1 MAGGTPEKQLRL
13 KVFILKKGLKEA
25 FNIGQMVEVKANQ
38 AGGLD
43 DLFVAA
49 RLELAAEG
57 GIVEVRSLVYT
68 GLTGIF
74 DGSQPGRGAHRL
86 YRHQTGYGK
95 IPIPNKE
102 DLDFNTKGEL
112 EFANR
117 IYDTEYPDGMG
128 YVILRK
134 DKTFAEQIANKPNTI
149 FEIRYDFFTHIE

>member
-13 KVFILKKGLKEA
+13 KVFILKKGLEEA

-57 GIVEVRSLVYT
+57 GIVKVRCLVYT

-74 DGSQPGRGAHRL
+74 DGSQLSGL
-86 YRHQTGYGK
+86 
-95 IPIPNKE
+95 
-102 DLDFNTKGEL
+102 LS
-112 EFANR
+112 R
-117 IYDTEYPDGMG
+117 IVSMDVG
-128 YVILRK
+128 VCV
-134 DKTFAEQIANKPNTI
+134 A
-149 FEIRYDFFTHIE
+149 